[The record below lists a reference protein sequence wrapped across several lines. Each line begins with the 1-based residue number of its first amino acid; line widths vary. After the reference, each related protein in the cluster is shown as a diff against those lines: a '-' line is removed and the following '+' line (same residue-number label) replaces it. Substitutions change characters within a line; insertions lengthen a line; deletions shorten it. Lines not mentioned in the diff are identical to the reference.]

1 MTADYQSVQ
10 SRKKPINIGQSFSMS
25 DLFVQNSYYQQQV
38 SIKMRRESTKTVN
51 RKCEVMGA
59 HSD

>member
-10 SRKKPINIGQSFSMS
+10 SRKKTINIGQSFSMS

-38 SIKMRRESTKTVN
+38 SIKCN
-51 RKCEVMGA
+51 AQRKCQNCQSKV
-59 HSD
+59 